1 VTKDFFN
8 NFIRSL
14 FCSIDYFI
22 YSSIEWVTQ
31 GIFDI
36 SELRTNINIVSQ
48 VRNKLYVLL
57 GIFMLFRI
65 SITLINYMIN
75 PEQMVDRERGI
86 RNLVV
91 RTVIMIALLIM
102 LPTIFS
108 YMYKAQKVFLPVLP
122 RVLLGKNVEDVTST
136 VTKNSN
142 QMAVTVLQAF
152 FHPYYSDNPDEEFA
166 SINGAREIEDL
177 DDFVQHVND
186 TNYIDVPLLG
196 EDVTGYSYE
205 YRFFLSTIVGLII
218 LGLLLSL
225 TLDIAIRLFKMLIL
239 EMLAPIPIIGSIAP
253 PNGRD
258 SPFQSWLKEL
268 TITFFDIFIKLS
280 LVYLVLYFVTELND
294 NNLFVTWESA
304 EGSKISPLRL
314 MYLKVFLIVGL
325 LIFAQQAPKFIRKIF
340 GLKDGD
346 EGNFLGSI
354 AGGISGFGSG
364 LISGAISGQG
374 LKGAISGGI
383 QGASQGYQNALAR
396 GNASI
401 RSTTFGDNVNVSK
414 DLKDSR
420 GTARSGIL
428 ANLQSMTSSS
438 RIQAESSKLSASD
451 SSVESARTTWQQ
463 AQNLAVEAENNYR
476 NLIAAGPR
484 EGESVQEYNERRT
497 TAYNEYQSKTKRA
510 KDAETNYQNV
520 RASYDRSGSKGR
532 SGSVVH
538 RARKKIAAETG
549 ANANKATSDAI
560 SAGASSQ
567 VVNEATI
574 EVRRSERTSNTNN
587 S

>member
-1 VTKDFFN
+1 MTKDFFN
-8 NFIRSL
+8 NFIRNL

-75 PEQMVDRERGI
+75 PEQMTDRERGI
-86 RNLVV
+86 RNLVGK
-91 RTVIMIALLIM
+91 TIAMIALLIM
-102 LPTIFS
+102 LPTIFGFL
-108 YMYKAQKVFLPVLP
+108 YRAQKAFLPVLP
-122 RVLLGKNVEDVTST
+122 RVLLGKNVEKVTET

-152 FHPYYSDNPDEEFA
+152 FHPYYSEKASDEFA
-166 SINGAREIEDL
+166 SINGAKEIEDL

-186 TNYIDVPLLG
+186 TNYIDIPLLG
-196 EDVTGYSYE
+196 DGVTGYSYE
-205 YRFFLSTIVGLII
+205 YRFFLSTIVGMVI

-253 PNGRD
+253 SNGRD

-268 TITFFDIFIKLS
+268 TITFADIFIKLS
-280 LVYLVLYFVTELND
+280 LVYLVLYFVTELN
-294 NNLFVTWESA
+294 NNSLFVTWESA
-304 EGSKISPLRL
+304 EGSKINPLRL

-340 GLKDGD
+340 GIRDGD
-346 EGNFLGSI
+346 EGNFLGSV

-374 LKGAISGGI
+374 LRGAISGGV
-383 QGASQGYQNALAR
+383 QGASAGYQNALAK

-401 RSTTFGDNVNVSK
+401 RSSSFGENGLARDG
-414 DLKDSR
+414 SR
-420 GTARSGIL
+420 GNSKSGIL
-428 ANLQSMTSSS
+428 ANLQNLSSNS
-438 RIQAESSKLSASD
+438 KLRAESSKANISD
-451 SSVESARTTWQQ
+451 SSLENARTTWQQ
-463 AQNLAVEAENNYR
+463 AQNLAYEAEGNYR
-476 NLIAAGPR
+476 NLIAAGPQ
-484 EGESVQEYNERRT
+484 EGESVQDYNNRRT
-497 TAYNEYQSKTKRA
+497 TAYNDWQTKASRA
-510 KDAETNYQNV
+510 KEAESNYQTT
-520 RASYDRSGSKGR
+520 RASYEKSGSG
-532 SGSVVH
+532 GGPVH

-549 ANANKATSDAI
+549 ANVNKNTSTSI
-560 SAGASSQ
+560 GVGASTEEVRVGGS
-567 VVNEATI
+567 TI
-574 EVRRSERTSNTNN
+574 EARRSERTSNQNN
-587 S
+587 G

>member
-1 VTKDFFN
+1 MTKDFFN
-8 NFIRSL
+8 NFIRNL

-75 PEQMVDRERGI
+75 PEQMTDRERGI
-86 RNLVV
+86 RNLVGK
-91 RTVIMIALLIM
+91 TIAMIALLIM
-102 LPTIFS
+102 LPTIFGFL
-108 YMYKAQKVFLPVLP
+108 YRAQKAFLPVLP
-122 RVLLGKNVEDVTST
+122 RVLLGKNVEKVTET

-152 FHPYYSDNPDEEFA
+152 FHPYYSEKASDEFA
-166 SINGAREIEDL
+166 SINGAKEIEDL

-186 TNYIDVPLLG
+186 TNYIDIPLLG
-196 EDVTGYSYE
+196 DGVTGYSYE
-205 YRFFLSTIVGLII
+205 YRFFLSTIVGMVI

-253 PNGRD
+253 SNGRD

-268 TITFFDIFIKLS
+268 TITFADIFIKLS
-280 LVYLVLYFVTELND
+280 LIYLVLYFVTELN
-294 NNLFVTWESA
+294 NNSLFVTWESA
-304 EGSKISPLRL
+304 EGSKINPLRL

-340 GLKDGD
+340 GIRDGD
-346 EGNFLGSI
+346 EGNFLGSV

-374 LKGAISGGI
+374 LRGAISGGV
-383 QGASQGYQNALAR
+383 QGASAGYQNALAK

-401 RSTTFGDNVNVSK
+401 RSSSFGENGLARDG
-414 DLKDSR
+414 SR
-420 GTARSGIL
+420 GNSKSGIL
-428 ANLQSMTSSS
+428 ANLQNLSSNS
-438 RIQAESSKLSASD
+438 KLRAESSKANISD
-451 SSVESARTTWQQ
+451 SSLENARTTWQQ
-463 AQNLAVEAENNYR
+463 AQNLAYEAEGNYR
-476 NLIAAGPR
+476 NLIAAGPQ
-484 EGESVQEYNERRT
+484 EGESVQDYNNRRT
-497 TAYNEYQSKTKRA
+497 TAYNDWQTKASRA
-510 KDAETNYQNV
+510 KEAESNYQTT
-520 RASYDRSGSKGR
+520 RASYEKSGSG
-532 SGSVVH
+532 GGPVH

-549 ANANKATSDAI
+549 ANVNKNTSTSI
-560 SAGASSQ
+560 GIGASTEEVRVGGS
-567 VVNEATI
+567 TI
-574 EVRRSERTSNTNN
+574 EARRSERTSNQNN
-587 S
+587 G

>member
-1 VTKDFFN
+1 MTKDFFN

-22 YSSIEWVTQ
+22 YSSIEWITQ

-75 PEQMVDRERGI
+75 PEQMVDKERGI
-86 RNLVV
+86 RNLVI
-91 RTVIMIALLIM
+91 RTITMIALLIM

-108 YMYKAQKVFLPVLP
+108 YLYKAQKVFLPVLP
-122 RVLLGKNVEDVTST
+122 RVLLGKNVDDVTST

-152 FHPYYSDNPDEEFA
+152 FHPYYSDKPDDEFA
-166 SINGAREIEDL
+166 SINGAKEIEDL

-186 TNYIDVPLLG
+186 TNYLDIPLLG
-196 EDVTGYSYE
+196 DGVTGYSYE
-205 YRFFLSTIVGLII
+205 YRFFLSTIVGIVI

-225 TLDIAIRLFKMLIL
+225 TLDIAIRLFKMLVL

-280 LVYLVLYFVTELND
+280 LVYLVLYFVTELNG

-304 EGSKISPLRL
+304 EGSKINPMRL

-340 GLKDGD
+340 GLRD
-346 EGNFLGSI
+346 EEEGSFLGSV

-364 LISGAISGQG
+364 LISGALSGQG

-383 QGASQGYQNALAR
+383 EGATQGYQNALAR
-396 GNASI
+396 GNTSFRSSGSSI
-401 RSTTFGDNVNVSK
+401 GGDNLGKSK
-414 DLKDSR
+414 
-420 GTARSGIL
+420 SGIL
-428 ANLQSMTSSS
+428 ANLQNLGTNSKTHTDTSKFG
-438 RIQAESSKLSASD
+438 ESSL
-451 SSVESARTTWQQ
+451 ESARTQWQQ
-463 AQNLAVEAENNYR
+463 AHNLAMEAEENYR
-476 NLIAAGPR
+476 NLIAAGQQA
-484 EGESVQEYNERRT
+484 GETVQEYNTRRV
-497 TAYNEYQSKTKRA
+497 TAYNEWQTKASSA
-510 KDAETNYQNV
+510 KEAESNYQIV
-520 RASYDRSGSKGR
+520 RSSYDRGSRG
-532 SGSVVH
+532 GPVH

-549 ANANKATSDAI
+549 ANENKSTSAAI
-560 SAGASSQ
+560 GIGAST
-567 VVNEATI
+567 E
-574 EVRRSERTSNTNN
+574 EVKIGGTSIDARRSERTSNQNN
-587 S
+587 N

>member
-1 VTKDFFN
+1 MTKDFFN

-22 YSSIEWVTQ
+22 YSSIEWITQ

-75 PEQMVDRERGI
+75 PEQMVDKERGI
-86 RNLVV
+86 RNLVI
-91 RTVIMIALLIM
+91 RTITMIALLIM

-108 YMYKAQKVFLPVLP
+108 YLYKAQKVFLPVLP
-122 RVLLGKNVEDVTST
+122 RVLLGKNVDDVTST

-152 FHPYYSDNPDEEFA
+152 FHPYYSDKPDDEFA
-166 SINGAREIEDL
+166 SINGAKEIEDL

-186 TNYIDVPLLG
+186 TNYLDIPLLG
-196 EDVTGYSYE
+196 DGVTGYSYE
-205 YRFFLSTIVGLII
+205 YRFFLSTIVGIVI

-225 TLDIAIRLFKMLIL
+225 TLDIAIRLFKMLVL

-280 LVYLVLYFVTELND
+280 LVYLVLYFVTELNG

-304 EGSKISPLRL
+304 EGSKINPMRL

-340 GLKDGD
+340 GLRD
-346 EGNFLGSI
+346 EEEGSFLGSV

-364 LISGAISGQG
+364 LISGALSGQG

-383 QGASQGYQNALAR
+383 EGATQGYQNALAR
-396 GNASI
+396 GNTSFRSSGSSI
-401 RSTTFGDNVNVSK
+401 GGDNLGKSK
-414 DLKDSR
+414 
-420 GTARSGIL
+420 SGIL
-428 ANLQSMTSSS
+428 ANLQNLGTNSKTHTDTSKFG
-438 RIQAESSKLSASD
+438 ESSL
-451 SSVESARTTWQQ
+451 ESARTQWQQ
-463 AQNLAVEAENNYR
+463 AHNLAMEAEENYR
-476 NLIAAGPR
+476 NLIAAGQQA
-484 EGESVQEYNERRT
+484 GETVQEYNTRRV
-497 TAYNEYQSKTKRA
+497 TAYNEWQTKASSA
-510 KDAETNYQNV
+510 KEAESNYQIV
-520 RASYDRSGSKGR
+520 RSSYDRGSRG
-532 SGSVVH
+532 GPIH

-549 ANANKATSDAI
+549 ANENKSTSAAI
-560 SAGASSQ
+560 GIGAST
-567 VVNEATI
+567 E
-574 EVRRSERTSNTNN
+574 EVKIGGTSIDARRSERTSNQNN
-587 S
+587 N

>member
-1 VTKDFFN
+1 MTKDFFN

-75 PEQMVDRERGI
+75 PEQMVDKERGI
-86 RNLVV
+86 RNLVI
-91 RTVIMIALLIM
+91 RTITMIALLIM
-102 LPTIFS
+102 LPTIFG
-108 YMYKAQKVFLPVLP
+108 YLYKAQKVFLPVLP
-122 RVLLGKNVEDVTST
+122 RVLLGKNVDDVTKT

-152 FHPYYSDNPDEEFA
+152 FHPYYSDKPDDEFA
-166 SINGAREIEDL
+166 SINGAKEIEDL

-186 TNYIDVPLLG
+186 TNYLDIPLLG
-196 EDVTGYSYE
+196 DGVTGYSYE
-205 YRFFLSTIVGLII
+205 YRFFLSTVVGMII

-225 TLDIAIRLFKMLIL
+225 TLDIAIRLFKMLVL

-280 LVYLVLYFVTELND
+280 LVYLVLYFVTELNS

-304 EGSKISPLRL
+304 EGSKINPMRL

-340 GLKDGD
+340 GLREGD
-346 EGNFLGSI
+346 EGNFLGSV

-364 LISGAISGQG
+364 FISGAISGQG

-383 QGASQGYQNALAR
+383 EGASAGYQNALTR
-396 GNASI
+396 GNAS
-401 RSTTFGDNVNVSK
+401 F
-414 DLKDSR
+414 R
-420 GTARSGIL
+420 GTSIGKENLGNSKSGIL
-428 ANLQSMTSSS
+428 ANLHSMSNSS
-438 RIQAESSKLSASD
+438 RSQADSVRIGESSL
-451 SSVESARTTWQQ
+451 ESARNKWQQ
-463 AQNLAVEAENNYR
+463 AQSLALEAEEKYK
-476 NLIAAGPR
+476 NLIASGQQS
-484 EGESVQEYNERRT
+484 GETVQEYNTRRV
-497 TAYNEYQSKTKRA
+497 TAYNDWQNKASSA
-510 KDAETNYQNV
+510 KEAESNYQIV
-520 RASYDRSGSKGR
+520 RSSYSRGSRG
-532 SGSVVH
+532 GPVH

-549 ANANKATSDAI
+549 ANVNKNTSSAIGMGASMEEAKIGATSIDARRNERI
-560 SAGASSQ
+560 SNQ
-567 VVNEATI
+567 K
-574 EVRRSERTSNTNN
+574 
-587 S
+587 

>member
-1 VTKDFFN
+1 MTKDFFN
-8 NFIRSL
+8 NFIRNL

-75 PEQMVDRERGI
+75 PEQMTDRERGI
-86 RNLVV
+86 RNLVGK
-91 RTVIMIALLIM
+91 TIAMIALLIM
-102 LPTIFS
+102 LPTIFGFL
-108 YMYKAQKVFLPVLP
+108 YRAQKAFLPVLP
-122 RVLLGKNVEDVTST
+122 RVLLGKNVEKVTET

-152 FHPYYSDNPDEEFA
+152 FHPYYSEKASDEFA
-166 SINGAREIEDL
+166 SINGAKEIEDL

-186 TNYIDVPLLG
+186 TNYIDIPLLG
-196 EDVTGYSYE
+196 DGVTGYSYE
-205 YRFFLSTIVGLII
+205 YRFFLSTIVGMVI

-253 PNGRD
+253 SNGRD

-268 TITFFDIFIKLS
+268 TITFADIFIKLS
-280 LVYLVLYFVTELND
+280 LIYLVLYFVTELN
-294 NNLFVTWESA
+294 NNSLFVTWESA
-304 EGSKISPLRL
+304 EGSKINPLRL

-340 GLKDGD
+340 GIRDGD
-346 EGNFLGSI
+346 EGNFLGSV

-374 LKGAISGGI
+374 LRGAISGGV
-383 QGASQGYQNALAR
+383 QGASAGYQNALAK

-401 RSTTFGDNVNVSK
+401 RSSSFGENGLARDG
-414 DLKDSR
+414 SR
-420 GTARSGIL
+420 GNSKSGIL
-428 ANLQSMTSSS
+428 ANLQHLSSNS
-438 RIQAESSKLSASD
+438 KLRAESSKANISD
-451 SSVESARTTWQQ
+451 SSLENARTTWQQ
-463 AQNLAVEAENNYR
+463 AQNLAYEAEGNYR
-476 NLIAAGPR
+476 NLIAAGPQ
-484 EGESVQEYNERRT
+484 EGESVQDYNNRRT
-497 TAYNEYQSKTKRA
+497 TAYNDWQTKASRA
-510 KDAETNYQNV
+510 KEAESNYQTT
-520 RASYDRSGSKGR
+520 RASYEKSGSG
-532 SGSVVH
+532 GGPVH

-549 ANANKATSDAI
+549 ANVNKNTSTSI
-560 SAGASSQ
+560 GIGASTEEVRVGGS
-567 VVNEATI
+567 TI
-574 EVRRSERTSNTNN
+574 EARRSERTSNQNN
-587 S
+587 G

>member
-1 VTKDFFN
+1 MTKDFFN

-86 RNLVV
+86 KNLVV
-91 RTVIMIALLIM
+91 RTVLLIGLLIM

-152 FHPYYSDNPDEEFA
+152 FHPYYSDVEGDEFA

-196 EDVTGYSYE
+196 ENAVGYSYE
-205 YRFFLSTIVGLII
+205 YRFFLSTIVGMII
-218 LGLLLSL
+218 LGLLLTL

-253 PNGRD
+253 PSGRE

-304 EGSKISPLRL
+304 EGSKINPLRL
-314 MYLKVFLIVGL
+314 MYLKVFLIIGL

-383 QGASQGYQNALAR
+383 QGASMGYQNALAR
-396 GNASI
+396 GNASV
-401 RSTTFGDNVNVSK
+401 RSSTFGDNVNISK
-414 DLKDSR
+414 DLKESR
-420 GTARSGIL
+420 GNTRSGIL

-438 RIQAESSKLSASD
+438 KLRAESSKLSTND
-451 SSVESARTTWQQ
+451 SSIESARTSWQQ

-476 NLIAAGPR
+476 NLIASGPR

-497 TAYNEYQSKTKRA
+497 RAYNDYQNKSSKA
-510 KDAETNYQNV
+510 KEAEANYQNV
-520 RASYDRSGSKGR
+520 RASYDRSGGKGR

-549 ANANKATSDAI
+549 ANVNKSMADAV
-560 SAGASSQ
+560 SSGTAPAS
-567 VVNEATI
+567 ETTI
-574 EVRRSERTSNTNN
+574 EARRSERTSNSNN

>member
-1 VTKDFFN
+1 MTKDFFN
-8 NFIRSL
+8 NFIRNL

-75 PEQMVDRERGI
+75 PEQMTDRERGI
-86 RNLVV
+86 RNLVGK
-91 RTVIMIALLIM
+91 TIAMIALLIM
-102 LPTIFS
+102 LPTIFGFL
-108 YMYKAQKVFLPVLP
+108 YRAQKAFLPVLP
-122 RVLLGKNVEDVTST
+122 RVLLGKNVEKVTET

-152 FHPYYSDNPDEEFA
+152 FHPYYSEKASDEFA
-166 SINGAREIEDL
+166 SINGAKEIEDL

-186 TNYIDVPLLG
+186 TNYIDIPLLG
-196 EDVTGYSYE
+196 DGVTGYSYE
-205 YRFFLSTIVGLII
+205 YRFFLSTIVGMVI

-253 PNGRD
+253 SNGRD

-268 TITFFDIFIKLS
+268 TITFADIFIKLS
-280 LVYLVLYFVTELND
+280 LIYLVLYFVTELN
-294 NNLFVTWESA
+294 NNSLFVTWESA
-304 EGSKISPLRL
+304 EGSKINPLRL

-340 GLKDGD
+340 GIRDGD
-346 EGNFLGSI
+346 EGNFLGSV

-374 LKGAISGGI
+374 LRGAISGGV
-383 QGASQGYQNALAR
+383 QGASAGYQNALAK

-401 RSTTFGDNVNVSK
+401 RSSSFGENGLARDG
-414 DLKDSR
+414 SR
-420 GTARSGIL
+420 GNSKSGIL
-428 ANLQSMTSSS
+428 ANLQNLSSNS
-438 RIQAESSKLSASD
+438 KLRAESSKANISD
-451 SSVESARTTWQQ
+451 SSLENARTTWQQ
-463 AQNLAVEAENNYR
+463 AQNLAYEAEGNYR
-476 NLIAAGPR
+476 NLIAAGPQ
-484 EGESVQEYNERRT
+484 EGESVQDYNNRRT
-497 TAYNEYQSKTKRA
+497 TAYNDWQTKASRA
-510 KDAETNYQNV
+510 KEAESNYQTT
-520 RASYDRSGSKGR
+520 RASYEKSGSG
-532 SGSVVH
+532 GGPVH

-549 ANANKATSDAI
+549 ANVNKNTSTSI
-560 SAGASSQ
+560 GAGASTEEVRVGGS
-567 VVNEATI
+567 TI
-574 EVRRSERTSNTNN
+574 EARRSERTSNQNN
-587 S
+587 G